1 MAENIY
7 EGVKE
12 VMRITPDRDKG
23 VIRDNLLRRFKMKT
37 RYLLHALFIVCAI
50 GGLSGA
56 SPAFSEDNIERSCK
70 AEYEVRVTFIKHK
83 GVTHGVQLHMKDY
96 EFSARRGCGRTVPD
110 RCRKRAREAIKQ
122 CMVAH
127 ANAPATMP
135 AACTSNGVEN
145 YRITNLEKAVQETV
159 CSRMSTLGS
168 ASFNLSDIS
177 KVSLTGNVHYSGGE
191 GCDAQW
197 ENIGSFKVVSCPP
210 R

>member
-50 GGLSGA
+50 GVLSGA

-70 AEYEVRVTFIKHK
+70 AEYEVRLTFWKPK
-83 GVTHGVQLHMKDY
+83 GVTHGVQLHMRDY
-96 EFSARRGCGRTVPD
+96 EFSARRGCGRTVPN

-127 ANAPATMP
+127 ATAPATMP

-159 CSRMSTLGS
+159 CSFVNTNHMGIGVADLYDVALWG
-168 ASFNLSDIS
+168 IS
-177 KVSLTGNVHYSGGE
+177 SGDE
-191 GCDAQW
+191 GCWGVQ
-197 ENIGSFKVVSCPP
+197 EKIGSSFKVSSCPP